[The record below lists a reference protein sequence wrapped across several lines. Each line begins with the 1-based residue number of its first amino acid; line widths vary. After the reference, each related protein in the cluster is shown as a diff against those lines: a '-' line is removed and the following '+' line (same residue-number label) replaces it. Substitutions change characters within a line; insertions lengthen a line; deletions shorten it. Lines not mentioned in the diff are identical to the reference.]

1 LKLAAF
7 RVLQWAD
14 PRFQYDRLA
23 VTKNFTGSPHVDK
36 DDVTFQYAVSLG
48 DFGDL
53 GGELVVESEDGAFR
67 WEVDT
72 RDRVARVDGRFVH
85 WVRGYDSG
93 KNGARYSVI
102 FYANKPSAAT
112 ERMRLPVDESFVPA
126 GTMNANGDA
135 RGDGKRAGASPGAV
149 GGTGGMSPRI
159 ATTLAKCF
167 AAGLGIGMALRA
179 RRRTS
184 ARRE

>member
-7 RVLQWAD
+7 RVLHWAD

-85 WVRGYDSG
+85 WVRGYDSPEKTVRG
-93 KNGARYSVI
+93 T
-102 FYANKPSAAT
+102 PSSST
-112 ERMRLPVDESFVPA
+112 R
-126 GTMNANGDA
+126 T
-135 RGDGKRAGASPGAV
+135 
-149 GGTGGMSPRI
+149 SPR
-159 ATTLAKCF
+159 
-167 AAGLGIGMALRA
+167 
-179 RRRTS
+179 RRPKECVSRWTKAS
-184 ARRE
+184 SPRGR